1 MKFTIP
7 ASIEDATSALTG
19 VERLLTAKEWE
30 RCAIVAAFVTLDNK
44 PGPKSSVTSD
54 RSPERFAALGIA
66 GLKSKNTVQRYV
78 ERWEATGR
86 AKPRPGEVIDLDG
99 LPGWNT
105 GTDEDRNVPTKT
117 KAQDVATQ
125 PGAVAA
131 ALADPTFRQKVI
143 DRADET
149 TKRGLSKDSVRAV
162 VEDTVI
168 RTGGRVPQ
176 AGVDYNHQSN
186 GTMDAIIAEA
196 NNAGE
201 VGDALRNAER
211 LVKAYGPISEDHDL
225 APIYWR
231 VQMLL
236 ATSVIAKDEAVTE

>member
-1 MKFTIP
+1 
-7 ASIEDATSALTG
+7 
-19 VERLLTAKEWE
+19 
-30 RCAIVAAFVTLDNK
+30 LDPNNPIQDSK
-44 PGPKSSVTSD
+44 A
-54 RSPERFAALGIA
+54 FAARGIT
-66 GLKSKNTVQRYV
+66 GLKDPETVAQYAR
-78 ERWEATGR
+78 RWLAVR
-86 AKPRPGEVIDLDG
+86 PRPLPGESIDLDG
-99 LPGWNT
+99 LPEWESPSPGS
-105 GTDEDRNVPTKT
+105 RT

-143 DRADET
+143 DRADEDT
-149 TKRGLSKDSVRAV
+149 RKGVAKDSVRAV

-176 AGVDYNHQSN
+176 AGVDYNHKSN